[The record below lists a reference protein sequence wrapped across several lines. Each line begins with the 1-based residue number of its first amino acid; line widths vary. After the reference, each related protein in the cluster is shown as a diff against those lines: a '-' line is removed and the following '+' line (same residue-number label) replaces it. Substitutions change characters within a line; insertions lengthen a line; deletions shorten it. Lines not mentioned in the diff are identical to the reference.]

1 MEGNGMITI
10 SGLTVKQKAMMDVM
24 WSMDSMTKVTQFVKS
39 LPKRDAQ
46 DCLSLITIA
55 TQDTIEQEDG
65 LDAYK
70 DHADACIATAR
81 GL

>member
-1 MEGNGMITI
+1 MITI
-10 SGLTVKQKAMMDVM
+10 SGLTNKQRALMDVM
-24 WSMDSMTKVTQFVKS
+24 WSMDDMAKVTAFVRS
-39 LPKRDAQ
+39 LPLRDAQ
-46 DCLSLITIA
+46 DCMSLITIA
-55 TQDTIEQEDG
+55 TQETQEQEDG

>member
-1 MEGNGMITI
+1 MITI
-10 SGLTVKQKAMMDVM
+10 AGLTPKQKALMDVM
-24 WSMDSMTKVTQFVKS
+24 WSMDSMPKVTAFVSS

-55 TQDTIEQEDG
+55 TQASIEQEDG

-70 DHADACIATAR
+70 DAAAECIHAAMLR
-81 GL
+81 

>member
-1 MEGNGMITI
+1 MEGCIMITI
-10 SGLTVKQKAMMDVM
+10 SGLTNKQKALMDVM
-24 WSMDSMTKVTQFVKS
+24 WSMDDMTKVTRFVKS
-39 LPKRDAQ
+39 LPLRDAQ
-46 DCLSLITIA
+46 DCMSLITIA
-55 TQDTIEQEDG
+55 TQESIEQEDG